1 VVSPFHCSG
10 MLSVLVLIVLVY
22 LILLCAFVDSS
33 CMSNFVV
40 ATESMEWLF
49 ARITYFMLVI
59 LFVVFVGIEMP
70 CCS

>member
-1 VVSPFHCSG
+1 MVSPFHCSG

-49 ARITYFMLVI
+49 ARITSI
-59 LFVVFVGIEMP
+59 LWWLFFLLSLLG
-70 CCS
+70 

>member
-1 VVSPFHCSG
+1 MVSPFHCSG

-49 ARITYFMLVI
+49 ARITSI
-59 LFVVFVGIEMP
+59 LCWLFFLLSLLG
-70 CCS
+70 